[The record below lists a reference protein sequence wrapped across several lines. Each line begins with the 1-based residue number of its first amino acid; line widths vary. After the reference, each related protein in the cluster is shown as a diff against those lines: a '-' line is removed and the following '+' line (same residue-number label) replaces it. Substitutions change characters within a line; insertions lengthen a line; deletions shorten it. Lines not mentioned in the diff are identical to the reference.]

1 MVERNREVS
10 QRRPQAYL
18 DHLKKQTQQYTE
30 ELQEAKRENRNVIRA
45 LTNDLIESQRDYI
58 KALTRRV
65 SQLTA
70 VLISAGVTPPPE
82 EADDA
87 VEEDAAEGPD
97 VHG

>member
-1 MVERNREVS
+1 
-10 QRRPQAYL
+10 
-18 DHLKKQTQQYTE
+18 
-30 ELQEAKRENRNVIRA
+30 
-45 LTNDLIESQRDYI
+45 
-58 KALTRRV
+58 V